1 MIVVSHS
8 KVSSRRALIT
18 GIRGFTGHYLK
29 RELTEAGYEVYGI
42 AASSREEGER
52 IFECDL
58 RNEERLTEIV
68 KSIQPDVVAHL
79 AAISFVA
86 VNDVRS
92 IYEVNLIGS
101 LNLLRALSQCEKKPR
116 MVLLISSANIY
127 GNADRLPIAESQP
140 PAPRNDYG
148 VSKLA
153 MEHMALLWEDR
164 LPIVVARPFN
174 YTGVGQTLD
183 FLPAKIVDHFRRKAR
198 TIELGNLE
206 VARDF
211 SDVRDV
217 VRAYRSLLEA
227 PVAAKTFNVCS
238 GTSHSLASMLR
249 TMSDIAGYEINV
261 EVNPAFVRQNE
272 IARLEGDPSALRT
285 AIGFFPSRPL
295 SETLRWMY
303 NASSQ
308 D

>member
-1 MIVVSHS
+1 
-8 KVSSRRALIT
+8 
-18 GIRGFTGHYLK
+18 
-29 RELTEAGYEVYGI
+29 
-42 AASSREEGER
+42 
-52 IFECDL
+52 
-58 RNEERLTEIV
+58 
-68 KSIQPDVVAHL
+68 
-79 AAISFVA
+79 
-86 VNDVRS
+86 
-92 IYEVNLIGS
+92 
-101 LNLLRALSQCEKKPR
+101 
-116 MVLLISSANIY
+116 
-127 GNADRLPIAESQP
+127 
-140 PAPRNDYG
+140 
-148 VSKLA
+148 
-153 MEHMALLWEDR
+153 
-164 LPIVVARPFN
+164 
-174 YTGVGQTLD
+174 LD